1 MAGTQPSSDGRPALA
16 CVVPATD
23 SPATLDRCLAAIRS
37 AADPPEQLI
46 LVTDPPGAGPAEA
59 RNRGAADADGAVL
72 VFVDSD
78 VVVHADAFVRIRE
91 AFASDPGLV
100 AVFGSYDDAPEA
112 PGAVSGFRNLLHH
125 HVHQRGAGP
134 ADTFWAGLGAV
145 GREPFAHAGGFDAER
160 YPAPSIEDIEL
171 GMRLS
176 AAGGRIRLDPAIQGT
191 HLKSWSLSTM
201 IRTDYASRG
210 LPWSRLLLSSGS
222 PSSSLNLGW
231 RHRASALASAAVA
244 AGLVLR
250 RPRLLVAAL
259 ASLLVLNGPFY
270 ALLWRRRGPPQ
281 AAAGVGL
288 HVLHH
293 LTGLAAAASAVLEAA
308 RDQARGSRKS

>member
-1 MAGTQPSSDGRPALA
+1 MAAFEPSRDGRPALS

-23 SPATLDRCLAAIRS
+23 SPPTLNRCLAAIRS
-37 AADPPEQLI
+37 VDDPPEQLI
-46 LVTDPPGAGPAEA
+46 AVTDPPGAGPAAA
-59 RNRGAADADGAVL
+59 RNRGAADADGDVL

-78 VVVHADAFVRIRE
+78 VIVHPDSFVRIRD
-91 AFASDPGLV
+91 AFATDPGLV
-100 AVFGSYDDAPEA
+100 AVFGSYDDSPEA

-145 GREPFAHAGGFDAER
+145 GREPFARAGGFDAER
-160 YPAPSIEDIEL
+160 YPAPSVEDIEL

-191 HLKSWSLSTM
+191 HLKSWSLPTM

-210 LPWSRLLLSSGS
+210 LPWSRLLLSAGR

-231 RHRASALASAAVA
+231 RHLLSAIVSAAVA
-244 AGLVLR
+244 AALILR
-250 RPRLLVAAL
+250 RPRLLAAAV

-270 ALLWRRRGPPQ
+270 ALLWRRRGAPQ
-281 AAAGVGL
+281 AAAGVAL

-293 LTGLAAAASAVLEAA
+293 LAGLAAAASAVLEAA